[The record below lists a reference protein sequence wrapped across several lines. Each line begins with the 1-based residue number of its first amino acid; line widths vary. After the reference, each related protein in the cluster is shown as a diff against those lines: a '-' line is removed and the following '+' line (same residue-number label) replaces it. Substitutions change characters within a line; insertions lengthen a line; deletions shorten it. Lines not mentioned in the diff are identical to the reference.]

1 MFRKTSCG
9 VTYAHQVADYNGH
22 IGVPELCDIC
32 PAAQLKRCSDAHQA
46 PTEAEFRAAMQSFG
60 YEADAPFLVED
71 GHVLT
76 HALGEQR
83 RYALQHALGYQV
95 WEVDHPHL
103 HTAHGRAL
111 QGYVLSDDEQA
122 QLDQA
127 RERLAAG
134 ARFDDD

>member
-1 MFRKTSCG
+1 MFRKSFCG

-32 PAAQLKRCSDAHQA
+32 PAAQLKRCTDAHQA

-122 QLDQA
+122 QLDQTDPVDPRVW
-127 RERLAAG
+127 RECN
-134 ARFDDD
+134 